1 MIADRL
7 RMQRKKRL
15 ILYDYGA
22 GENNWTTGAISG
34 LFTKTYSKEID
45 HLFLK
50 LKAGLGTPGYSVV
63 TYVTTSTYDLSNYNT
78 VNCLVNIDSNTSMI
92 SRYYFALIASTDQ
105 NGNSKIYD
113 ARITTNTKG
122 DNNLS
127 LDVSSLSGLY
137 YVRIHAVYDHTLGPY
152 YKDYFAAKTYH
163 IKLA

>member
-7 RMQRKKRL
+7 RMQRRL

-34 LFTKTYSKEID
+34 LFPKTYSKEID

-50 LKAGLGTPGYSVV
+50 LLAGYGATGYSVV

-78 VNCLVNIDSNTSMI
+78 VNCLVNIDSNASLI
-92 SRYYFALIASTDQ
+92 SRFYFALIASTDQ
-105 NGNSKIYD
+105 NGDSKIYD

-122 DNNLS
+122 DNDLS

-137 YVRIHAVYDHTLGPY
+137 YVRIHAVYDHHLSALHG
-152 YKDYFAAKTYH
+152 DYFAAKTYH